1 MGRGPRGFARA
12 SARTW
17 LALALGALY
26 SAPTL
31 TGVLPQDTAE
41 VLYDHYAG
49 DDQVVD
55 GKTWLIRKKF
65 ADKFDVQYS
74 RSTDVVSGASV
85 DVRITGASPYI
96 EQRTEDNVSM
106 QYLRGKTTYTAGFIH
121 SYEPDYTS
129 NTMTYSVSQDMFGDL
144 TTVSMNYKRE
154 WDDIFKMIKECGTT
168 ASPCP
173 EGDFIKVHDPA
184 FGRKRMDERSYG
196 FGLTQILTR
205 NAILAINYDLIT
217 DEGFISNP
225 YREARYLDPT
235 VARGWSLEQEI
246 YPGTRTSNAIGG
258 DFKYYLP
265 YRAALDLQY
274 RYYQDTFGI
283 RAHTAELGYTQPW
296 HGWTFNGSFRFYVQ
310 NQADFYSDLFPFV
323 ASQNFVSSNQDLAAY
338 RSYSFGVGAS
348 YQFGI
353 PHAPWIE
360 RSTINFRF
368 DRLMT
373 DYQNFRYWLL
383 TNPAA
388 GVNPGEE
395 PLFSLRADISQIY
408 LSLSF

>member
-1 MGRGPRGFARA
+1 MMRGRRG
-12 SARTW
+12 SARGHGRAW
-17 LALALGALY
+17 LAVAFFALY

-31 TGVLPQDTAE
+31 TGVLPEDTAE
-41 VLYDHYAG
+41 GLYDHYSG
-49 DDQVVD
+49 DDQVIE

-65 ADKFDVQYS
+65 GDKFDVQYS
-74 RSTDVVSGASV
+74 RATDVVSGASV

-106 QYLRGKTTYTAGFIH
+106 QYLHDKTTYTVGFIH

-129 NTMTYSVSQDMFGDL
+129 NTTTYSVSQDMFGDL
-144 TTVSMNYKRE
+144 TTVSMTYKRE
-154 WDDIFKMIKECGTT
+154 WDDIFKMIKECGTS

-173 EGDFIKVHDPA
+173 ADDFVKVHDPA

-196 FGLTQILTR
+196 FGLTQILSR

-235 VARGWSLEQEI
+235 VARGWSLEPEI

-265 YRAALDLQY
+265 YRAAVDLQY
-274 RYYQDTFGI
+274 RYYEDTFGVH
-283 RAHTAELGYTQPW
+283 AHTVQLSYTQPW
-296 HGWTFNGSFRFYVQ
+296 RNWTFDASARYYIQ
-310 NQADFYSDLFPFV
+310 SQADFYSDLFPF
-323 ASQNFVSSNQDLAAY
+323 AGSQNFVTSNQDLAAY
-338 RSYSFGVGAS
+338 HSYSFGVGAT

-360 RSTINFRF
+360 RSTANIRY

-373 DYQNFRYWLL
+373 DYQNFRDWLL
-383 TNPAA
+383 ANPAA
-388 GVNPGEE
+388 GINPGEE
-395 PLFSLRADISQIY
+395 PLFSLRANIYEIY
-408 LSLSF
+408 LSLWF

>member
-1 MGRGPRGFARA
+1 MRRGRRG
-12 SARTW
+12 SARGYGPAW
-17 LALALGALY
+17 LAVAFFAFY

-31 TGVLPQDTAE
+31 TGVLPEDTAE
-41 VLYDHYAG
+41 GLYDHYSG
-49 DDQVVD
+49 DDQVIE

-65 ADKFDVQYS
+65 GDKFDVQYS
-74 RSTDVVSGASV
+74 RATDVVSGASV

-106 QYLRGKTTYTAGFIH
+106 QYLHDKTTYTAGFIH

-129 NTMTYSVSQDMFGDL
+129 NTTTYSVSQDMFGDL
-144 TTVSMNYKRE
+144 TTVSMTYKRE
-154 WDDIFKMIKECGTT
+154 WDDIFKMIKECGTS

-173 EGDFIKVHDPA
+173 DGDFVKVHDPA
-184 FGRKRMDERSYG
+184 FGRKTMDERSYG
-196 FGLTQILTR
+196 FGLTQILSR

-235 VARGWSLEQEI
+235 VARGWSLQPEV

-265 YRAALDLQY
+265 YRAAVDLQY

-283 RAHTAELGYTQPW
+283 HAHTVQLSYTQPW
-296 HGWTFNGSFRFYVQ
+296 RSWTFDASARYYIQ
-310 NQADFYSDLFPFV
+310 NQADFYSDLFPF
-323 ASQNFVSSNQDLAAY
+323 AGSQNFVSSNQDLAAY
-338 RSYSFGVGAS
+338 HSYSFGVGAT

-360 RSTINFRF
+360 RSTANIRY

-373 DYQNFRYWLL
+373 DYQNFRDWLL

-388 GVNPGEE
+388 GINPGEE
-395 PLFSLRADISQIY
+395 PLFSLRANIYEIY
-408 LSLSF
+408 LSLWF